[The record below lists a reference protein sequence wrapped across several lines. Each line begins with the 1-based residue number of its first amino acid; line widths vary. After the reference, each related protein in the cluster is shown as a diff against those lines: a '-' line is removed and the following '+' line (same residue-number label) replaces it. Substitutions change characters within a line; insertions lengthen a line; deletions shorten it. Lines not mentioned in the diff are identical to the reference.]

1 MYGGELMDYIYNDDL
16 SFSKYLSKCFMW
28 MFIGLLISFGT
39 GAIFNYTGLFVT
51 LFSSFGT
58 MFTLVL
64 AIVEII
70 LVISV
75 SRSVFKLNLKKAIK
89 ITDYYLVE
97 SILVKR
103 NNKVIRMTKII
114 GYL

>member
-1 MYGGELMDYIYNDDL
+1 
-16 SFSKYLSKCFMW
+16 MW

-70 LVISV
+70 LVII
-75 SRSVFKLNLKKAIK
+75 LI
-89 ITDYYLVE
+89 
-97 SILVKR
+97 ILVYYFVYDLITRK
-103 NNKVIRMTKII
+103 NIQKC
-114 GYL
+114 Y